1 MSRLFPSSSPAL
13 ALLAALLVASRAF
26 AAPPRYDHVVIV
38 IEENHAYS
46 QIIGNTASA
55 PYINALASQG
65 VSFTNYFAVTHPS
78 QPNYLHLFSG
88 SAQGVTSVSKPSVVP
103 FSTANLGAE
112 LRAAGF
118 TFTGFSENLP
128 AVGDTTTITT
138 TDASGNILYARKH
151 SPWSNWQDAT
161 VPTPANRLP
170 ASVNQPFTSFP
181 TDFTTLPTV
190 AIVVPNQQH
199 DMHDGSIKMA
209 DDWLSAH
216 LAAYAAWAP
225 AHNSLLIVT
234 WDEDDFSTANRIAT
248 IFSGAALKAGAGTA
262 TWTHHN
268 LLRTIEDMYGTAH
281 AGSAANVAPIS
292 GVFADETVGTTLA
305 WQQGVGGYAGSVDTQ
320 IRSAA
325 ATTSY
330 GATNAL
336 AVDLDD
342 TTTAG
347 NQPAQSLLR
356 FDGIIGAGA
365 GQVPPGAQILSAK
378 IGITTGS
385 GANDPTVGGVE
396 LHRMIAAWS
405 AASTWSSVGG
415 GVAANNVTAAAAA
428 DFTLIP
434 SAVGARVI
442 FDATASVQHWA
453 NGEANNGWALLPTN
467 ADGWMWL
474 SSETTTATAR
484 PRLEVTY
491 TLPSAQTFDT
501 WRVAKFGANANS
513 PIAAPD
519 ADPDGDGVA
528 NLLEYA
534 LGADPLSSASRNLP
548 SLVPGAYL
556 TISFS
561 RVTAASDLTYTVQVS
576 SDLLT
581 WLDGSTYSA
590 TSSTPANANTT
601 EVSRAGIG
609 IETIVVR
616 DNTPVAGTA
625 QRSIRLRVTR
635 P

>member
-1 MSRLFPSSSPAL
+1 MNTL
-13 ALLAALLVASRAF
+13 A
-26 AAPPRYDHVVIV
+26 
-38 IEENHAYS
+38 
-46 QIIGNTASA
+46 T
-55 PYINALASQG
+55 QG
-65 VSFTNYFAVTHPS
+65 VSFTSFYATTHPS

-88 SAQGVTSVSKPSVVP
+88 FAQGVTSDSKPTNVP
-103 FSTANLGAE
+103 YSTANLGAE

-118 TFTGFSENLP
+118 TFTGFSESLP
-128 AVGDTTTITT
+128 AVGDTTTITS
-138 TDASGNILYARKH
+138 TDASGHILYARKH
-151 SPWSNWQDAT
+151 NPWSNWQDAT

-181 TDFTTLPTV
+181 SDFATLPTL

-199 DMHDGSIKMA
+199 DMHDGTIKMA
-209 DDWLSAH
+209 DDWLSANM
-216 LAAYAAWAP
+216 AAFATWAKT
-225 AHNSLLIVT
+225 HNSLLIVT
-234 WDEDDFSTANRIAT
+234 WDEDDSSGANRVAT
-248 IFSGAALKAGAGTA
+248 IFVGAALKSGASTT

-292 GVFADETVGTTLA
+292 GVFAGEAAGTTLA
-305 WQQGVGGYAGSVDTQ
+305 SQQGMSGYAGCVDTQ
-320 IRSAA
+320 VRSAA
-325 ATTSY
+325 TTTSY
-330 GATNAL
+330 GTMNAL

-342 TTTAG
+342 STAAG

-356 FDGIIGAGA
+356 FDGIVGAGP
-365 GQVPPGAQILSAK
+365 GQIPPGAQILSAK
-378 IGITTGS
+378 LGITTGS
-385 GANDPTVGGVE
+385 GANDPTVAGVE
-396 LHRMIAAWS
+396 MHRMIAAWN
-405 AASTWSSVGG
+405 AASTWSSLGAG
-415 GVAANNVTAAAAA
+415 IAANNVAAATTA

-434 SAVGARVI
+434 SAAGARVI
-442 FDATASVQHWA
+442 FDATAAVQRWA
-453 NGEANNGWALLPTN
+453 NGEPNNGWALLPTN
-467 ADGWMWL
+467 ADGWGWL
-474 SSETTTATAR
+474 SSETATVAAR

-519 ADPDGDGVA
+519 ADPDGDGVP

-534 LGADPLSSASRNLP
+534 LGAGPLDPASRNVP
-548 SLVPGAYL
+548 QLVPGAYL

-561 RVTAASDLTYTVQVS
+561 RVAAAGDLTYTVQVS

-590 TSSTPANANTT
+590 VGSTPANGNTS
-601 EVSRAGIG
+601 EVNRTGGG

-625 QRSIRLRVTR
+625 QRGIRLRITR